1 MSNEHKRESMEVLSD
16 NKLIYLEQK
25 STEEVLYLQ
34 NFEMETSNIHEER
47 KEKNLMDALLDE
59 LDTPSHENHLF

>member
-1 MSNEHKRESMEVLSD
+1 
-16 NKLIYLEQK
+16 
-25 STEEVLYLQ
+25 
-34 NFEMETSNIHEER
+34 METSNIHEER